1 MREEAKHSLISP
13 SLQVTHGC
21 IIATLK
27 LYLPDGKEAKASPS
41 IVNTTSGSSI
51 PAQVWTRDRTRGE
64 IKYVSA
70 AGSVSAKSV
79 YPGISGQGAA
89 TREQNFRFVIII
101 HLAAAAG

>member
-1 MREEAKHSLISP
+1 MTVSS

-51 PAQVWTRDRTRGE
+51 PAQVFDEAGGRGD
-64 IKYVSA
+64 IYNFFSP
-70 AGSVSAKSV
+70 AGSLSAKPV
-79 YPGISGQGAA
+79 YPGISSKGAA
-89 TREQNFRFVIII
+89 SREQNFR
-101 HLAAAAG
+101 LTKTTRGD